1 MAEGKKKVM
10 DTLIEGGKKK
20 LKSGLVKAGKA
31 LEDAYYYI
39 VDKWNLSGSPLHL
52 PGSENRPR
60 NLTPEQRKKFGQQ
73 YLDYVEDLGT
83 QIEIEEIEGFGPNTA
98 QAIKKWFSNKKNIE
112 VIRKLHSYGVW
123 PTSEKNKS
131 TDKEESLEG
140 LCFLITGTLDN
151 YTRDEVKNLIKRH
164 GGKVSDT
171 ISKKI
176 NYLVIGKNPGSKLE
190 KAKELSIEIIGED
203 DLTGLIKKKPDV

>member
-60 NLTPEQRKKFGQQ
+60 NLTPEQRKKEQEMWKKKEAELKTKPEYYFDQFKIA
-73 YLDYVEDLGT
+73 YNYDRYDEAL
-83 QIEIEEIEGFGPNTA
+83 NN
-98 QAIKKWFSNKKNIE
+98 IKKAVE
-112 VIRKLHSYGVW
+112 L
-123 PTSEKNKS
+123 EKNPEKKKDLVMFRDVLQDEIDTLIGKS
-131 TDKEESLEG
+131 TPAET
-140 LCFLITGTLDN
+140 ITKGMQ
-151 YTRDEVKNLIKRH
+151 K
-164 GGKVSDT
+164 
-171 ISKKI
+171 
-176 NYLVIGKNPGSKLE
+176 
-190 KAKELSIEIIGED
+190 
-203 DLTGLIKKKPDV
+203 